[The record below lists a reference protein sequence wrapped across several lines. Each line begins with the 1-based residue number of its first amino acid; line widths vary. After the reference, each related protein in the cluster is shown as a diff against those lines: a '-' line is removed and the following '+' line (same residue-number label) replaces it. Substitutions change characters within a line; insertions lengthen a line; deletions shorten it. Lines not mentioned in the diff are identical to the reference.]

1 MREVE
6 VLGVRIEELRSALR
20 KALDG
25 RKELLDPEI
34 LEISEELD
42 EVLIQYYKVK
52 GSKSVKPMIK

>member
-52 GSKSVKPMIK
+52 GSMSAKPVVK